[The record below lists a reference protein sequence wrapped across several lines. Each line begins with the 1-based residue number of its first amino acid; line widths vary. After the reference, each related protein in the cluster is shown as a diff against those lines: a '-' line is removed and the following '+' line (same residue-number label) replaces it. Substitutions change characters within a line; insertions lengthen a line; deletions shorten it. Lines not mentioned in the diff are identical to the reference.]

1 MSEKIKCPHCDKEY
15 SKHGIKNHIAITH
28 DKSRPAPMQGK
39 VSPSWN
45 KGLTKDTDERILRG
59 AESYKDGIKTGRI
72 SPAWKDKI
80 LSEEHKK
87 SVSDGMKKAHAEG
100 RAWNIGMSRW
110 NNEPSYPEKFFME
123 VIENE
128 FLDKNYQREFP
139 ISIWSFDFAWPHLKK
154 AVEIDGEQHERF
166 PEYKERDKRKDAYA
180 TENGWSVLR
189 ISWKDFYKD
198 TKYWIQISK
207 DFMQ

>member
-1 MSEKIKCPHCDKEY
+1 MTERVICPHCGKEY
-15 SKHGIKNHIAITH
+15 SKYGIKNHIDIIH
-28 DKSRPAPMQGK
+28 LKLRNGN
-39 VSPSWN
+39 SWN
-45 KGLTKDTDERILRG
+45 KGLTKETDDRVLKNSIASGNALKGSRKGILRG
-59 AESYKDGIKTGRI
+59 
-72 SPAWKDKI
+72 P

-87 SVSDGMKKAHAEG
+87 ALSESMKKAHAEG

-128 FLDKNYQREFP
+128 FLDKEYEREFP

-154 AVEIDGEQHERF
+154 AIEIDGEQHERF
-166 PEYKERDKRKDAYA
+166 EEYKERDQRKDKYA
-180 TENGWSVLR
+180 AENGWQVLR
-189 ISWKDFYKD
+189 ISWKEMYKD

-207 DFMQ
+207 DFIQ